1 MTEEKISWLALSL
14 IPGLG
19 SSRFFA
25 LLSVFP
31 SASAVLNAPFS
42 ALSPLVGD
50 TVAHAICSG
59 CDPTLLQRTLTWS
72 KEEGNHILCHFEENY
87 PDQLKEIFYPPA
99 VLYVIGH
106 DLSLL
111 QSTSLAMV
119 GSRHPTP
126 TGKTT
131 AFQFA
136 QSLSHSGLTIV
147 SGLASGIDTQA
158 HLGALDGI
166 GSTIAVM
173 GTGADLVYPASNK
186 TLAATIAN
194 KGLLI
199 TEFPLGVGPLGQ
211 NFPRRNRI
219 ISALSFGCLVVEA
232 ALLSGSLITS
242 RYALEQGKEVFAIP
256 GSIHHPQSKG
266 CHQLIKQGAK
276 LVDSIADILEEVRL
290 FIPTSEQNVPEDSPS
305 SAKIISENIS
315 QESDLKPSHVAK
327 TNPIKNEAPTSPKKQ
342 RKSVKTLL
350 TKESHLANTANT
362 PSMQNIFAQ
371 PEPDA
376 MANESPPPPPLK
388 QKSSKKQLTNPVI
401 HAEVLAAIGQEQIN
415 INQLSEKLHID
426 IQNLQV
432 KLLELEMHGLVKKLL
447 SGQYICTIKG

>member
-19 SSRFFA
+19 PSRFFA

-59 CDPTLLQRTLTWS
+59 CDQTLLQRTLAWS

-87 PDQLKEIFYPPA
+87 PEQLKEIFHPPA

-119 GSRHPTP
+119 GSRHPTA

-199 TEFPLGVGPLGQ
+199 TEFPLGIGPLGQ

-290 FIPTSEQNVPEDSPS
+290 CIPTLEQNVPASFHS
-305 SAKIISENIS
+305 SAKIISENIP
-315 QESDLKPSHVAK
+315 QESDLKPGSVAK
-327 TNPIKNEAPTSPKKQ
+327 TNPVKNEETPSPKKQ
-342 RKSVKTLL
+342 RKSVKSFPPEEGNL
-350 TKESHLANTANT
+350 TSLANT
-362 PSMQNIFAQ
+362 PSMQNMFTQ
-371 PEPDA
+371 PDPDT
-376 MANESPPPPPLK
+376 MINESVPTPPK

-401 HAEVLAAIGQEQIN
+401 HAEVLAAIGQEQVN

-426 IQNLQV
+426 IQRLQV